1 MIVNYQYNSL
11 YILPEGASLPNT
23 GLRMLDDSD
32 WHKCFRLLTEGDDDL
47 AVLCTNPRRL
57 LDCLHSDYIN
67 IKAAGG
73 IVTDNAGRMLM
84 MVRNGRSDLPKG
96 KVEPGETLAQAAL
109 RETAEETG
117 LTAIRLGHLALKTY
131 HIYNL
136 YGGWHFKQTAW
147 YSMQLT
153 EPQATVPQT
162 EEGISQLL
170 WLDPPQWRDRLQH
183 SYATM
188 RIINAQLFDRPTFGC
203 DG

>member
-11 YILPEGASLPNT
+11 YILPQGASLPNT
-23 GLRMLDDSD
+23 ALRMLDDSD
-32 WHKCFRLLTEGDDDL
+32 WLNCFRLLTEGGDDL
-47 AVLCTNPRRL
+47 AVRCTNPRRL
-57 LDCLHSDYIN
+57 LDCLHRNFIN

-73 IVTDNAGRMLM
+73 IVTDADGRMLL
-84 MVRNGRSDLPKG
+84 MVRNQRSDLPKG

-117 LTAIRLGHLALKTY
+117 LTAVRLGHLALKTY

-136 YGGWHFKQTAW
+136 YGGWHLKQTAW
-147 YSMQLT
+147 FTMQLT
-153 EPQATVPQT
+153 EPQATAPQT

-170 WLDPPQWRDRLQH
+170 WLDPPQWRERLQH

-188 RIINAQLFDRPTFGC
+188 RVINAQLFDRPTFGR